1 MKVKAFEIYNAQNI
15 DGMEWE
21 DILQIIPMGN
31 KAIVLV
37 KDKEERRN
45 DPPQGKK
52 RAVDPLMEEYE
63 QEFNKRCK
71 EALYDDFVGGT
82 EKIKFDYLNSDTSDI
97 EKVVIFFNMED
108 GSREFILLDLTKRP
122 ETYKYITFS
131 SEEDENGL
139 H

>member
-1 MKVKAFEIYNAQNI
+1 MKVKAFAAYEAKDF

-21 DILQIIPMGN
+21 DILQIVPMGN

-37 KDKEERRN
+37 KDKAERRN

-71 EALYDDFVGGT
+71 EALYDDFGGT
-82 EKIKFDYLNSDTSDI
+82 EKIRFDYLASDTRCI
-97 EKVVIFFNMED
+97 ENVLIVYVED
-108 GSREFILLDLTKRP
+108 GKIMRAKLNLRNRP
-122 ETYKYITFS
+122 ETYKYIAFKRK
-131 SEEDENGL
+131 EDEL
-139 H
+139 

>member
-1 MKVKAFEIYNAQNI
+1 MKVKAFEIFNAQSI

-37 KDKEERRN
+37 KDKSEHRN

-71 EALYDDFVGGT
+71 EALYDDFGGT
-82 EKIKFDYLNSDTSDI
+82 EKIKFDYLASDTRCI
-97 EKVVIFFNMED
+97 ENVLIVCVED
-108 GSREFILLDLTKRP
+108 GKIMRTKLNLRNRP
-122 ETYKYITFS
+122 DTYKYIAFK
-131 SEEDENGL
+131 SEEDEEWGKM
-139 H
+139 

>member
-1 MKVKAFEIYNAQNI
+1 MKVRAFEIYNAQSI

-37 KDKEERRN
+37 KDREERRN
-45 DPPQGKK
+45 APLQVKK

-71 EALYDDFVGGT
+71 EALYDDFGGT
-82 EKIKFDYLNSDTSDI
+82 EKIKFDYLASDTRCI
-97 EKVVIFFNMED
+97 ENVLIVYVED
-108 GSREFILLDLTKRP
+108 GKRMRTKLNLRNRP
-122 ETYKYITFS
+122 NVWKYIAFKS
-131 SEEDENGL
+131 NGDEL
-139 H
+139 